1 MNLINKINSKYQINM
16 TKLRKEL
23 EICEGGNSLEIN
35 ALWRVHVS
43 ISFPHMH
50 STSFSFSLIL
60 FYYINL
66 YCLKIKNVRLIR
78 NPYGGSSI

>member
-35 ALWRVHVS
+35 AL
-43 ISFPHMH
+43 
-50 STSFSFSLIL
+50 
-60 FYYINL
+60 
-66 YCLKIKNVRLIR
+66 
-78 NPYGGSSI
+78 